1 MSEVNYRVQSR
12 RRTFVLHH
20 NILSPCRD
28 RVVPLWMQRL
38 RHRFLL
44 KLDQEEEFLPLPN
57 LWEEPADLVA
67 SSPLTPLIHP
77 SQPQPVRS
85 SSLPRDAAIPPRTS
99 QSPLRASQS
108 PPRTSQSPLRTSQF
122 PTRTSQSPPRTS
134 QSSLRTSQSP
144 TQTPQSPLRPSQSPL
159 RTSQSPLRTSQSPL
173 RTSQSPLRPSQSP
186 LRTSQSPLRTS
197 QSPLRTSQ
205 SPLRTSQSPPRVPQS
220 PPETPAPLV
229 TPQIISRSPV
239 SSPID
244 PDRTIAYETIPYS
257 MVMTTPPPK
266 GYVKKGQSCLLV
278 SSLLLVQAEHVEPP
292 STSVISI
299 SSSPS
304 FFFGVT
310 RSPGSL
316 GPRFFPMWTWAP
328 FISLPCPLL
337 HTDGAPLLQLINAI
351 YSVLR

>member
-1 MSEVNYRVQSR
+1 MSEVNYRVQGR

-85 SSLPRDAAIPPRTS
+85 SSPPRDAAIPPRTS

-144 TQTPQSPLRPSQSPL
+144 TQTP
-159 RTSQSPLRTSQSPL
+159 
-173 RTSQSPLRPSQSP
+173 QSPLRPSQSP

>member
-1 MSEVNYRVQSR
+1 MSEVNYRVQGR

-44 KLDQEEEFLPLPN
+44 KLDQEEEFLPLPDI
-57 LWEEPADLVA
+57 WEEPADLVA

-85 SSLPRDAAIPPRTS
+85 SSPPRDAAIPPRTS

-108 PPRTSQSPLRTSQF
+108 PPRTPQSPLRTSQS
-122 PTRTSQSPPRTS
+122 PTRTSQSPPRT
-134 QSSLRTSQSP
+134 P
-144 TQTPQSPLRPSQSPL
+144 
-159 RTSQSPLRTSQSPL
+159 
-173 RTSQSPLRPSQSP
+173 
-186 LRTSQSPLRTS
+186 QSPLRTS

-220 PPETPAPLV
+220 PPETPASLA

-266 GYVKKGQSCLLV
+266 KVRKKRTELSFGQLA
-278 SSLLLVQAEHVEPP
+278 SSRTGRARRTPQYL
-292 STSVISI
+292 SN
-299 SSSPS
+299 
-304 FFFGVT
+304 F
-310 RSPGSL
+310 
-316 GPRFFPMWTWAP
+316 
-328 FISLPCPLL
+328 
-337 HTDGAPLLQLINAI
+337 
-351 YSVLR
+351 YK